1 MTSCDEFILAI
12 TSRIKS
18 IINPISLKGSFITR
32 IFNLSVGGAELQGQK
47 RFIFED
53 STDFLNI
60 PAQQTVQVQFNN
72 KAKNIIWF

>member
-1 MTSCDEFILAI
+1 MTSCDEFILAV

-18 IINPISLKGSFITR
+18 IINPISLKGSFLTR

-53 STDFLNI
+53 STDFINI
-60 PAQQTVQVQFNN
+60 PAQQTVQV
-72 KAKNIIWF
+72 KYSRLLSVVVL